1 MQAMARQVEDQS
13 HEESEPW
20 STSKPLAKLGKV
32 GKAISSKM
40 EGNRAFRKAKS
51 LVLQGMPN
59 FGRVCQSFA
68 RCAKNHF
75 VRTDLQRF
83 FSRIVIFHFYSFC
96 NR

>member
-1 MQAMARQVEDQS
+1 MRESFVQAMARQVEDQS

-51 LVLQGMPN
+51 SNSQGVPN
-59 FGRVCQSFA
+59 FCKVCE
-68 RCAKNHF
+68 NHF
-75 VRTDLQRF
+75 MRIDLRD
-83 FSRIVIFHFYSFC
+83 FSLEL
-96 NR
+96 

>member
-40 EGNRAFRKAKS
+40 EGNKAFRKAKS
-51 LVLQGMPN
+51 QNSQGVPK
-59 FGRVCQSFA
+59 FA
-68 RCAKNHF
+68 RCAKLSQGVPNFRRVCENHF
-75 VRTDLQRF
+75 VRIDLRD
-83 FSRIVIFHFYSFC
+83 FSPEL
-96 NR
+96 